1 MKVAGYIRV
10 STDSEGQKES
20 PKNQEQLI
28 LDFLKEGQHDLFDFY
43 IDIQTGTN
51 DNREGLKNLITDA
64 ENNKFDVIVAKELSR
79 LGRNVGLLY
88 QLKKIAET
96 KGIRI
101 ITLDGRVDTQ
111 DASKQAMFG
120 LYAWMYENESQRTS
134 ERIKSVFRMKYKNG
148 KFLGAHAPYG
158 YTVHDGKLI
167 MRDDYTVDVVR
178 DIYSKYLEGWGHDK
192 IARYLSNKQL
202 PTPSTLL
209 GKSNASLYWQ
219 GTSVKKILQNPHYV
233 GDLVQG
239 RETTLNVTNKKRVFV
254 NEEDWIIVSNTHE
267 AIISKEL
274 FEEAKQLL
282 QAKAR
287 RGRGRT
293 KAPKHFF
300 TNLAY
305 CSDCGQSMWY
315 KSNRLGYICG
325 TYARHGNIACTNH
338 AIKEQSLTEVIL
350 SDLKAMHDKLNLP
363 DLDAKVK
370 QRINA
375 NEKKATKQLQAID
388 KQIQRQMDI
397 KKNAL
402 QKFVSDDITKDDYD
416 DLVTDVQNTLQHLET
431 EKSELKKMMD
441 ESYSASRLSA
451 IKGQL
456 EKAVTFD
463 TLTTEML
470 LRFIEKIEVKEDK
483 GIKIYYK
490 FAMVEGL

>member
-51 DNREGLKNLITDA
+51 DNREGLKNLIADA

-148 KFLGAHAPYG
+148 KFLGSHAPYG

-267 AIISKEL
+267 AIISREL

-287 RGRGRT
+287 KGRGRT
-293 KAPKHFF
+293 KAPKHLF

-375 NEKKATKQLQAID
+375 NEKKATKQLQAIE

-431 EKSELKKMMD
+431 EKRELKKMMA

>member
-10 STDSEGQKES
+10 STNSEGQKES
-20 PKNQEQLI
+20 PENQKQMITDFIEEEQHVL
-28 LDFLKEGQHDLFDFY
+28 HDFY
-43 IDIQTGTN
+43 LDVQTGTS
-51 DNREGLKNLITDA
+51 DNREGLKRLIADA
-64 ENNKFDVIVAKELSR
+64 ENKKFDVIVAKELSR
-79 LGRNVGLLY
+79 LGRNVELLY
-88 QLKKIAET
+88 KLKRIAES
-96 KGIRI
+96 KGVRI
-101 ITLDGRVDTQ
+101 ITLDGKVDTN
-111 DASKQAMFG
+111 DIAKQAMFG
-120 LYAWMYENESQRTS
+120 LYAWIYESESQRIS
-134 ERIKSVFRMKYKNG
+134 ERIKSVYQMKYKSG

-167 MRDDYTVDVVR
+167 RRDDYTVDVVR

-202 PTPSTLL
+202 PTPSTVL

-219 GTSVKKILQNPHYV
+219 GTSVKRILQNPHYV

-254 NEEDWIIVSNTHE
+254 DEKDWIIVSNTHE
-267 AIISKEL
+267 AIISREL
-274 FEEAKQLL
+274 FEEAKYLL
-282 QAKAR
+282 QARAR

-293 KAPKHFF
+293 KAPKHLF

-305 CSDCGQSMWY
+305 CSDCGQGMWY

-325 TYARHGNIACTNH
+325 SYARHGNIACTNH
-338 AIKEQSLTEVIL
+338 AVKEQSLTEVIL

-375 NEKKATKQLQAID
+375 NEKKMTKQLQAID
-388 KQIQRQMDI
+388 KQVQKQMNI
-397 KKNAL
+397 KRNAL

-416 DLVTDVQNTLQHLET
+416 DLVTSVQDTLQLLET

-441 ESYSASRLSA
+441 ESHSVSRLSA
-451 IKGQL
+451 IKRQL
-456 EKAVTFD
+456 EKAVAFD

-470 LRFIEKIEVKEDK
+470 LRFIEKIEVKKDK
-483 GIKIYYK
+483 SIKIYYK